1 MMQYV
6 GRHYVPYII
15 RHTAQAGTPPGN
27 AHFREKI
34 EQKLKTWMGLAR
46 PAGPAKGL

>member
-6 GRHYVPYII
+6 GRYYVSYII
-15 RHTAQAGTPPGN
+15 RHMAQAGTPPGN

-34 EQKLKTWMGLAR
+34 EQKLKTRMGLAR
-46 PAGPAKGL
+46 SGGPAKGL